1 MTKRIP
7 AVKARQQFGTLLD
20 DVRLRGTEYLI
31 ERGEKP
37 VAMMVPLEQYQRFQ
51 AWRQDAFDRLEGVRD
66 QLAQQID
73 AAELETLIE
82 EAVQEVREE
91 RKAR

>member
-1 MTKRIP
+1 MVKRIP

-20 DVRLRGTEYLI
+20 DVRLRGVEYLI

-37 VAMMVPLEQYQRFQ
+37 IAMVVSLEQYRRFQ
-51 AWRQDAFDRLEGVRD
+51 AWRQDAFDRLEGLRD
-66 QLAQQID
+66 QLAEQID
-73 AAELETLIE
+73 ASELETLIE

-91 RKAR
+91 RKT

>member
-1 MTKRIP
+1 MVKRIP

-37 VAMMVPLEQYQRFQ
+37 IAMMVPLEQYQRFQ
-51 AWRQDAFDRLEGVRD
+51 VWRQEAFDRLESLRD
-66 QLAQQID
+66 GLAEQMD
-73 AAELETLIE
+73 AGDVEALIQ